1 MKGFQVGVLI
11 FFGLFVFVGVLI
23 FSGAIKTP
31 QRGGSSQQALVG
43 TINIWG
49 TVPKK
54 NLTTALN
61 FLNSQNKSLEIV
73 YQEKDPR
80 TYEED
85 LLNAF
90 AFGGVPDLFL
100 LSQDLIVT
108 YEEKLVK
115 IPFTYFPERT
125 YDDTYIRAAEV
136 FKKEDG
142 FLGFP
147 IFSDPLIMY
156 YNQDLLETAGFTSPP
171 KYWKD
176 LFEYVPKLTK
186 KNEAL
191 QILTSG
197 VALGEFSN
205 VKNAKEIFLAMNL
218 QLNNPIITYD
228 PASKKYSSVLSESSN
243 VSTRPAIQSLNF
255 FNEFSNPVKN
265 IYSWNKSRPNS
276 LNAFIGGDLAIY
288 FGLASEIKNI
298 QQKNP
303 NLNFDI
309 AVIPQ
314 VEELN
319 NVITYADV
327 YALAIPKNATNA
339 QTALSIASNLANG
352 TNTSA
357 IVGISGFA
365 PMRRDL
371 IAAPQSNK
379 LTSVYFTTAL
389 NARSWIDIKDSETTK
404 VFTQMAESITSG
416 LASPD
421 DAVSAANNELKRLI
435 SK

>member
-1 MKGFQVGVLI
+1 MKGFQIGVLI

-31 QRGGSSQQALVG
+31 QKASTTQTLSG
-43 TINIWG
+43 TITIWG

-54 NLTTALN
+54 NLSTSLN
-61 FLNSQNKSLEIV
+61 FLNNQNKSLEIV

-80 TYEED
+80 TYEDD

-100 LSQDLIVT
+100 LSQDLIAT
-108 YEEKLVK
+108 YEDKLVK
-115 IPFTYFPERT
+115 IPFTFFPERT

-186 KNEAL
+186 KNEAF

-218 QLNNPIITYD
+218 QLNNPIVAYD
-228 PASKKYSSVLSESSN
+228 MSTKKYVSVLANSSN
-243 VSTRPAIQSLNF
+243 VSNRPAIQSLNF
-255 FNEFSNPVKN
+255 FNDFSNPVKN
-265 IYSWNKSRPNS
+265 IYSWNKSKPNS
-276 LNAFIGGDLAIY
+276 LNAFIAGDLAIY

-303 NLNFDI
+303 NLNFDVTI
-309 AVIPQ
+309 IPQ

-327 YALAIPKNATNA
+327 YALAIPKNSVNA

-371 IAAPQSNK
+371 IAVPQSNK
-379 LTSVYFTTAL
+379 LTSVYFNTAL
-389 NARSWIDIKDSETTK
+389 NARSWIDLKDSETTK
-404 VFTQMAESITSG
+404 IFTQMAESVTSG
-416 LASPD
+416 LASVD
-421 DAVSAANNELKRLI
+421 DSVSAANNELKRLI
-435 SK
+435 SQ